1 MSDPND
7 ICGEETAN
15 GGKCT
20 RDAGWG
26 ISGRDTGPCRDHEGD
41 FHNPKKLDEE
51 TKNTLIGAAQEGAFK
66 EHCAQIAGL
75 APRTLR
81 RWLEWG
87 EEDVD
92 AEIDSPCADLY
103 VRWQRARGAG
113 AVRRLKDVDSKFV
126 LERSYGYTKT
136 ETHEVTGE
144 GGGPLEVTI
153 NESIVET
160 DYEE

>member
-1 MSDPND
+1 MSDTND
-7 ICGEETAN
+7 ICGEPTSS
-15 GGKCT
+15 GGRCT

-26 ISGRDTGPCRDHEGD
+26 TSRDSGPCSDHQDD
-41 FHNPKKLDEE
+41 FHNPAKLNAE
-51 TKNTLIGAAQEGAFK
+51 TKSTLIGAAQEGAHK
-66 EHCAQIAGL
+66 EHCAQIAGITEQ
-75 APRTLR
+75 TLR
-81 RWLEWG
+81 NWLNWG
-87 EEDVD
+87 QED
-92 AEIDSPCADLY
+92 AENDIDSPCAELFLDF
-103 VRWQRARGAG
+103 QRARGAG

-153 NESIVET
+153 NESIIET